1 LETQDYDNTTTIEIT
16 ISNWKWLNSLKGP
29 GDSFN
34 NVITKLKSTQEA
46 KLRISEEK

>member
-1 LETQDYDNTTTIEIT
+1 LETQDYDTTTTIEIT

-34 NVITKLKSTQEA
+34 NVITKLKTIEEA
-46 KLRISEEK
+46 KLRTDEK